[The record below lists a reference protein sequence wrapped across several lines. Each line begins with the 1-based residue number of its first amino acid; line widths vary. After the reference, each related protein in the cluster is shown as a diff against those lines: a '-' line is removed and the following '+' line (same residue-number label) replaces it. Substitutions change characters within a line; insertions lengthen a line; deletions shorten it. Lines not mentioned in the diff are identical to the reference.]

1 MKGISRPLVCASLA
15 AVLVATA
22 FTGPS
27 GAALREF
34 TGTVAVSEQSGNTNI
49 PPTSGAGTGVANS
62 FQSGPNVVNGFA
74 GVTGF
79 MDVATSPTFVGGTL
93 TLEFSG
99 IGPASFAA
107 TTLGVLRGPMP
118 VRGAFF
124 HMTTPAGP
132 AATLLELT
140 SMSSVGLGL
149 GGTLGGISGSAHH
162 FATWRTGTVTLTSV
176 FTQGGA
182 IGSTTVMGFDNRTA
196 SGMGVVQLVTPTV
209 IEISGLPADLFYVT
223 RLTLE
228 FTPEPSRMVLLVS
241 GSLALLLLARRRRS

>member
-1 MKGISRPLVCASLA
+1 MKGISRPLLCASLA
-15 AVLVATA
+15 AALVATA
-22 FTGPS
+22 FTAPS

-34 TGTVAVSEQSGNTNI
+34 TGTVAVTEQSGNANI

-74 GVTGF
+74 GVAGF
-79 MDVATSPTFVGGTL
+79 MDVATSPTFAGGTL

-107 TTLGVLRGPMP
+107 TTLGALRGPMP

-132 AATLLELT
+132 KATLLELT

-149 GGTLGGISGSAHH
+149 GGALGGLQGLHR
-162 FATWRTGTVTLTSV
+162 FATWRTDTVTLTGV
-176 FTQGGA
+176 FTQGGN
-182 IGSTTVMGFDNRTA
+182 IGSTTAMGFDNRTA

-209 IEISGLPADLFYVT
+209 IDVSGIPADFFYVT

-228 FTPEPSRMVLLVS
+228 FTPEPGRMVSLVS